1 MCSKPELTYIDSQPE
16 LDRLVQALKLAER
29 VAVDTEGDS
38 LYHYFDKVCL
48 IQLTFDSANYIV
60 DPLADLDLSGFIAL
74 LPTKSLY
81 FHGGDFDLRMLK
93 ANYDMAPPSDLF
105 DTMLAAQILG
115 RERLGLAALAEE
127 IAEVKLPKGD
137 KKSDWS
143 RRPLS
148 ETQIAYAAN
157 DTRYLFQIADELK
170 VELTKLKRLDW
181 VSEACQ
187 AMTRSSMIPKE
198 TSDPDREWRIKGMS
212 RMSQREL
219 ALVRAIWYFRDA
231 EARKTDRPPFK
242 ILGNNMVIELAR
254 NYADRSAKGLEITER
269 LPKHFGRSRIEGLTK
284 AIKKALTLA
293 EDQLP
298 ERIKMQRVEP
308 AGPEV
313 ELLRDECARL
323 AEQHKIPPSVLAPRA
338 ALETIARHQA
348 TEVNEM
354 TKVSKIL
361 RWQAEIIQPA
371 VKQIIGRIKKAE

>member
-1 MCSKPELTYIDSQPE
+1 MVSKPEFSYIDSQSA
-16 LDRLVQALKLAER
+16 LNRLVKALKLADR

-48 IQLTFDSANYIV
+48 IQLTFDGANYII
-60 DPLADLDLSGFIAL
+60 DPLVDLDLSQLIAV
-74 LPTKSLY
+74 LPTKELY

-93 ANYDMAPPSDLF
+93 ADYDMKPPQELF

-127 IAEVKLPKGD
+127 IAEVKLPKAD

-148 ETQIAYAAN
+148 ETQMAYAAN
-157 DTRYLFQIADELK
+157 DTRYLFPIADELK
-170 VELTKLKRLDW
+170 NELTKLKRLDW
-181 VSEACQ
+181 VTEACQ
-187 AMTRSSMIPKE
+187 AMTRASMIAKE
-198 TSDPDREWRIKGMS
+198 KADPEREWRIKGMS
-212 RMSQREL
+212 RMSRREL

-231 EARKTDRPPFK
+231 EARKIDRPPFK
-242 ILGNNMVIELAR
+242 ILGNDMIVELAR
-254 NYADRSAKGLEITER
+254 KYADRSVEGLKITER
-269 LPKHFGRSRIEGLTK
+269 LPKHFGPARIEGLTG
-284 AIKKALTLA
+284 AIRLALVVS

-298 ERIKMQRVEP
+298 EPIRMRQLEP
-308 AGPEV
+308 VGPEM

-323 AEQHKIPPSVLAPRA
+323 AEKHNLPPSVLAPRA
-338 ALETIARHQA
+338 ALEAIARHQA

-361 RWQAEIIQPA
+361 RWQAKIIQPS
-371 VKQIIGRIKKAE
+371 VKRILDSIK